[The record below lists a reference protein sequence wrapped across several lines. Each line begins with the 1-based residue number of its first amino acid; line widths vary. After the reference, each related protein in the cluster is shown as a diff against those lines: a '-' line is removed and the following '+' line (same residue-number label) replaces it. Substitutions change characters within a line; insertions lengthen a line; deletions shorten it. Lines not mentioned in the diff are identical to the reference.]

1 MSGKIVSLLDYG
13 ISNIK
18 SLSNALKKIDVNH
31 EIIQNLNN
39 TDNSKALIIP
49 GVGSFPKAIS
59 ILKEKEIFS
68 QIQSYAKSKKPILGI
83 CLGMQILFSKSYEF
97 GETIGL
103 NLIEGSVKK
112 IPDESVTL
120 PNIGWRK
127 LLPKNKLN
135 HLKITHKNN
144 FYFVH
149 SYYADPKN
157 IEVIKYFIKCQKF
170 QIPAIVQHKNIYGFQ
185 FHPEKSGEEGLAL
198 LKNFFKSVLKIDK

>member
-1 MSGKIVSLLDYG
+1 MSDKIISLLDYG

-18 SLSNALKKIDVNH
+18 SLSNALNKIGVNH

-39 TDNSKALIIP
+39 TENSKVLIIP

-97 GETIGL
+97 EETEGL

-112 IPDESVTL
+112 IPEENVKL

-127 LLPKNKLN
+127 LLKKDKLN
-135 HLKITHKNN
+135 YFKINYKNN

-149 SYYADPKN
+149 SYYVDPKN
-157 IEVIKYFIKCQKF
+157 IEVIKYFINYQEF
-170 QIPAIVQHKNIYGFQ
+170 QIPAIVQYKNIYGFQ
-185 FHPEKSGEEGLAL
+185 FHPEKSGEEGLVL
-198 LKNFFKSVLKIDK
+198 LKNFFKSILNTDK

>member
-1 MSGKIVSLLDYG
+1 MSDKIISLLDYG

-18 SLSNALKKIDVNH
+18 SLSNALNKIGVNH

-39 TDNSKALIIP
+39 TENSKVLIIP

-68 QIQSYAKSKKPILGI
+68 QIQSYAESKKPILGI

-97 GETIGL
+97 EETEGL

-112 IPDESVTL
+112 IPEENVKL

-127 LLPKNKLN
+127 LLKKDKLN
-135 HLKITHKNN
+135 HFKINHKNN

-149 SYYADPKN
+149 SYYVDPKN
-157 IEVIKYFIKCQKF
+157 IEVIKYFINYQEF
-170 QIPAIVQHKNIYGFQ
+170 QIPAIVQYKNIILT
-185 FHPEKSGEEGLAL
+185 S
-198 LKNFFKSVLKIDK
+198 

>member
-1 MSGKIVSLLDYG
+1 MSDKIVSLLDYG

-18 SLSNALKKIDVNH
+18 SLSNALKKIDINH

-39 TDNSKALIIP
+39 TVNSKALIIP

-97 GETIGL
+97 EETNGL

-112 IPDESVTL
+112 IPEESVKL

-127 LLPKNKLN
+127 LLQKNQSNDFK
-135 HLKITHKNN
+135 TSHKNN

-149 SYYADPKN
+149 SYYVEPKN
-157 IEVIKYFIKCQKF
+157 IKVIKYLINYEEF
-170 QIPAIVQHKNIYGFQ
+170 QIPAIVQYKNIYGFQ
-185 FHPEKSGEEGLAL
+185 FHPEKSGEDGLVL
-198 LKNFFKSVLKIDK
+198 LKNFFKSILKTNN